1 MICGIGI
8 DLVENSRL
16 EKIIEKWGLKFLNRT
31 FSDREI
37 QYCGKH
43 VKSSTHYGAR
53 FAAKESFLKALGIG
67 MGMGVN
73 LRDIEVVN
81 DDNGKPVLA
90 LCGEAK
96 AQIEK
101 RKITDIHLSLTH
113 TSQYATAIV
122 LLEKK

>member
-16 EKIIEKWGLKFLNRT
+16 ERIIEKWGLKFLNRIY
-31 FSDREI
+31 SAREI

-43 VKSSTHYGAR
+43 MQSSTHYGAR

-67 MGMGVN
+67 IGMGVN
-73 LRDIEVVN
+73 LKDIEVVR
-81 DDNGKPVLA
+81 DKNGKPALA

-101 RKITDIHLSLTH
+101 RKITKIHLSLTH
-113 TSQYATAIV
+113 TKKYATALVV
-122 LLEKK
+122 LETK